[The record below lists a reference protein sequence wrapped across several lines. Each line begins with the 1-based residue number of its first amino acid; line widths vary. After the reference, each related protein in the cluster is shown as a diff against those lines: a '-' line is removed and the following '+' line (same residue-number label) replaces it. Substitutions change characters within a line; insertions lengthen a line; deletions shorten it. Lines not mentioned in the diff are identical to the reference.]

1 MHAVRLVALAV
12 IAITS
17 AYSNIVVFRFR
28 KLWGAE
34 MGGVA
39 INRRLCREQ
48 PAIGWS
54 LVASQGITILS
65 ALVLLVMIFGVIR

>member
-12 IAITS
+12 IAITG

-34 MGGVA
+34 MGAVA